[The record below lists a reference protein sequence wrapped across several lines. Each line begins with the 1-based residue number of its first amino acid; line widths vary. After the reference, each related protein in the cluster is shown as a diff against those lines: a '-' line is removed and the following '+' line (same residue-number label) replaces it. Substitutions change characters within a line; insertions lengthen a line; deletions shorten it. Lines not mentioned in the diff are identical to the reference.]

1 MADGAMSQEPDD
13 GIPMTAPPHQRSRV
27 VVAGGGV
34 AAIEALLALRELAG
48 SLVDLTL
55 VSPERDFLYRP
66 VTVAEPFERGEARAY
81 PLTELVAQ
89 AGGKLLRDSVAT
101 VAPGERVVVTGGGRR
116 IAYDHLIVAV
126 GAIARNPLPGALAF
140 RGRAD
145 VPALRELLE
154 DLVARRARS
163 VAFTLPS
170 ERMWALPLYE
180 LALMTASHLRERGA
194 DPQVSLVTPEEEPL
208 ELFGPD
214 AARAIK
220 PMLTARG
227 IGLRTSS
234 QPALVRRRTL
244 VLAGGGEVRADRVIT
259 MPRLE
264 GPRLRGVPHD
274 EQGFIP
280 VDGHGRVVGLED
292 VYAAGDATAF
302 PLKQGGLAAQ
312 QSDAVAETIA
322 SELGLPLTP
331 APFRPVLRGL
341 LITGGAPLYLR
352 SEPQRLPRRATVAID
367 ATRSRQDARHASAA
381 AGQALWWPPAKI
393 AGRYLAPFLATAR
406 PQPLSS
412 HLLTDRDA
420 VPGPPLAEQ
429 EFEDALQ
436 LALLLA
442 DCDARWGDYRSALSA
457 LDSAEALQGTLPA
470 GYEAKRQ
477 AWRAAAST
485 GQPSMHV
492 RRNTEEVSRCSGT

>member
-1 MADGAMSQEPDD
+1 
-13 GIPMTAPPHQRSRV
+13 MTAAAHERAEV
-27 VVAGGGV
+27 TILGGGV
-34 AAIEALLALRELAG
+34 AAIEALLAVRELTG
-48 SLVDLTL
+48 NFVGVTL
-55 VSPERDFLYRP
+55 VSPGADFLYAP

-81 PLTELVAQ
+81 PLSELVAQ

-194 DPQVSLVTPEEEPL
+194 DAEVEVSLVTPEEEAL

-214 AARAIK
+214 AAGAIE
-220 PMLTARG
+220 PMLAARR
-227 IGLRTSS
+227 IRLRTSS
-234 QPALVRRRTL
+234 KPAAVRRRTL
-244 VLAGGGEVRADRVIT
+244 VLAGGAEMHADRVIT

-264 GPRLRGVPHD
+264 GPRLPGLPHD

-280 VDGHGRVVGLED
+280 VDGHGRVIGLED

-312 QSDAVAETIA
+312 QADAVAEAIA
-322 SELGLPLTP
+322 AKLGLPVTP

-352 SEPQRLPRRATVAID
+352 AEPQRLPRRTTIAID
-367 ATRSRQDARHASAA
+367 ATPSRADPRHASAA

-412 HLLTDRDA
+412 RLLTDRDV
-420 VPGPPLAEQ
+420 VPGPPVTER
-429 EFEDALQ
+429 EIEDALQ

-442 DCDARWGDYRSALSA
+442 ECDARWGDYGSALSA

-470 GYEAKRQ
+470 EYEAKRR
-477 AWRAAAST
+477 AWRAAASAT
-485 GQPSMHV
+485 
-492 RRNTEEVSRCSGT
+492 